1 VSGYLGELRPECH
14 LVVFD
19 VNVYL
24 DVARLIGEPYDPDQ
38 FDALVAQSAN
48 AKVPHPDPSYDSLRA
63 LATCQS
69 GNFDGSARLEV
80 WTSDHIEELAYLKA
94 IQPIA
99 PPVNKELGR
108 VLDEDRGL
116 GWSEQSAQSLVD
128 NLIGQLVYD
137 FSAGDSVG
145 EVNVSYGAPP
155 LSHEDGCVY
164 ATAKEAGTADYYYQ
178 RYCVTRDKDF
188 LQATLPGDIEVM
200 HPSDWVNKVRSARR
214 LQSMKK
220 MNLAPRP

>member
-1 VSGYLGELRPECH
+1 MSGYLGELRPVCH

-19 VNVYL
+19 VNIFL

-94 IQPIA
+94 IQPTTA
-99 PPVNKELGR
+99 PV
-108 VLDEDRGL
+108 DEDRGL
-116 GWSEQSAQSLVD
+116 GWSGEAAQSLVD
-128 NLIGQLVYD
+128 DLIGQLVYD

-145 EVNVSYGAPP
+145 EIKVSYGAPP

-178 RYCVTRDKDF
+178 RYCVTRDKGF
-188 LQATLPGDIEVM
+188 LQATLPGDIEVL
-200 HPSDWVNKVRSARR
+200 HPSDWVNKVRSSRR